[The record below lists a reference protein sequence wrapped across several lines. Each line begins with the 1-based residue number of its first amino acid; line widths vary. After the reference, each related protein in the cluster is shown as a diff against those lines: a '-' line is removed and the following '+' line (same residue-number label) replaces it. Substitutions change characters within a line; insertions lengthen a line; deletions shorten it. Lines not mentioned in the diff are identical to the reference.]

1 MSRNAYT
8 GGAWREIRQLSKGLN
23 ALLRDQRDAMEAIT

>member
-8 GGAWREIRQLSKGLN
+8 GGAWRELRELAKETN
-23 ALLRDQRDAMEAIT
+23 ALLREQRDAVEALT